1 MSTSTLLLKTEL
13 NKSRYLWCINIV
25 SMNNYQYFRP
35 QMSLYIP
42 SVTTLTTEEQ
52 IRHVFQVLNIGV
64 VSRVDFVEKDKDS
77 SKFMAF
83 VHFEYWFINDTS
95 YHLQERIFNTGN
107 SRIIYNDPHYWIVME
122 NKNPRTQN
130 EVAMEKEMIELKK
143 RIGYLEK
150 VMETTTRKFM
160 DNGIVTKGKN
170 CDRCWVE
177 MNESDEACKAC
188 GYGEDD
194 NKSDVTDPDMPELE
208 SVTPTINLRDALRTA
223 QDVTLESS
231 NDVDVEQVPPIPV
244 VDEIPQQPVT
254 TSWSLW

>member
-1 MSTSTLLLKTEL
+1 
-13 NKSRYLWCINIV
+13 
-25 SMNNYQYFRP
+25 MNNYQYFRP

-52 IRHVFQVLNIGV
+52 IRHVFQVLNIGI
-64 VSRVDFVEKDKDS
+64 VSRVDFVEKDKDT

-95 YHLQERIFNTGN
+95 YHLQERIFNTGT

-122 NKNPRTQN
+122 NKNPRTIN

-150 VMETTTRKFM
+150 VMETTTRKIM
-160 DNGIVTKGKN
+160 DNGIVTKGYN
-170 CDRCWVE
+170 CETCWAE
-177 MNESDEACKAC
+177 TDEASELCEAC
-188 GYGEDD
+188 DFQNEDEV
-194 NKSDVTDPDMPELE
+194 NSEVTDPDMPELE

-223 QDVTLESS
+223 QDVSLETS
-231 NDVDVEQVPPIPV
+231 NDVEQVPPIPV

-254 TSWSLW
+254 SSWGLW